1 MTVGADIKN
10 RIGAAALVL
19 LLLVGC
25 ATGPAYV
32 RPSVDVPG
40 AFKEQPADASAAR
53 PSSAAAAAVPAPGW
67 KPASPQDAQDRG
79 AWWEIFQDAS
89 LNQLEGRVGVS
100 NQTIVKAVA
109 SLQQARAVVGQARS
123 AYYPTVQAG
132 IEPDRIRTS
141 ATVLGRQGS
150 AGTTVWD
157 NTAALS
163 ASWEPD
169 LFGKVSHAVASAKAR
184 EQASAADLASVEL
197 SMHAELAVDY
207 FDLRGVDTQTDLL
220 RQTVLAFQAALDIAT
235 QRFDAGVASDSD
247 VALAQT
253 QLQTARSQLI
263 DLGVMRAQLEHAVAT
278 LIGESAS
285 TFNLPPNATQLA
297 PPDIPAGV
305 PSQLLERRPDVAAAE
320 RLVAASNADVGSAT
334 AAFFPDLL
342 LSLTGG
348 LESGGFAQWASAP
361 SRFWAVG
368 MPLVGTLFD
377 GGLRRQKLN
386 GAKAMYDSAV
396 ADYRQVVLTSF
407 QDVEDNLAALRVLAE
422 ESGAQESAV
431 SAAEHELDLALQ
443 RYQGG
448 AVGYLEV
455 VTAQSAALT
464 NERTAI
470 DIARRRLDASVL
482 LVKAVGGLW
491 DST

>member
-1 MTVGADIKN
+1 MNVGLDTKIRA
-10 RIGAAALVL
+10 GAGALALTL
-19 LLLVGC
+19 LLAGC
-25 ATGPAYV
+25 APGPAYV
-32 RPSVDVPG
+32 RPTVDVPG
-40 AFKEQPADASAAR
+40 AFKERPASAA
-53 PSSAAAAAVPAPGW
+53 ATVPPPGW

-79 AWWEIFQDAS
+79 AWWEIFHDAS
-89 LNQLEGRVGVS
+89 LNQLEARVAVS

-109 SLQQARAVVGQARS
+109 TLQEARAVVGEARS
-123 AYYPTVQAG
+123 AYYPTIQAG
-132 IEPDRIRTS
+132 IEPDRSRTS
-141 ATVLGRQGS
+141 QTVIGRQGL
-150 AGTTVWD
+150 AGKTVWD
-157 NTAALS
+157 NTAGVS

-169 LFGKVSHAVASAKAR
+169 LFGKVGHAVEGAKAR
-184 EQASAADLASVEL
+184 EQATAADLTAVEL
-197 SMHAELAVDY
+197 SIHAELAVDY

-220 RQTVLAFQAALDIAT
+220 KQTVVAFQAALDIAT
-235 QRFDAGVASDSD
+235 QRFNAGAASDSD

-253 QLQTARSQLI
+253 QVETARAQLI
-263 DLGVMRAQLEHAVAT
+263 DLGEMRAQLEHAIAT
-278 LIGESAS
+278 LVGESAS
-285 TFNLPPNATQLA
+285 TFSLPANASQLA

-334 AAFFPDLL
+334 AAFFPDLV

-368 MPLVGTLFD
+368 IPLVGTLFD
-377 GGLRRQKLN
+377 GGLRKQKLN
-386 GAKAMYDSAV
+386 GAKASYQSAV

-407 QDVEDNLAALRVLAE
+407 QEVEDNLAALRILAD
-422 ESGAQESAV
+422 ESEAQRMAV
-431 SAAEHELDLALQ
+431 TAAQHELELALR

-455 VTAQSAALT
+455 VTAQSAALA

-470 DIARRRLDASVL
+470 DIDRRRF
-482 LVKAVGGLW
+482 
-491 DST
+491 DSR